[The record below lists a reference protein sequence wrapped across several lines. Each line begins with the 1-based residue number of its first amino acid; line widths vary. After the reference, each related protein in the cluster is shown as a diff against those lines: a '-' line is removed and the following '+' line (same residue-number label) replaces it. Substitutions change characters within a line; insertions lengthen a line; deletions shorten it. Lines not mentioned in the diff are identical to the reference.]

1 METVGLEAAGSEKRR
16 ETWATFRGSRG
27 NKEKDRR
34 SAQIMTEPA
43 PNPAAT
49 AFPSATISL
58 PLGLEI
64 LRTYS
69 GALICLEIVSD
80 ASSFTF
86 YGIFLSFACIKMLA
100 QPTVPSLPKASL
112 KLGYYNRC
120 NS

>member
-1 METVGLEAAGSEKRR
+1 
-16 ETWATFRGSRG
+16 
-27 NKEKDRR
+27 
-34 SAQIMTEPA
+34 MTEPA